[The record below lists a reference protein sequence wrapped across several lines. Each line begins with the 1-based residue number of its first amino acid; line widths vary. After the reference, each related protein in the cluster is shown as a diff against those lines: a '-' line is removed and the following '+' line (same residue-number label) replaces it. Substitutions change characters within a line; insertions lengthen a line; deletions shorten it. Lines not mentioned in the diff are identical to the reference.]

1 MKKVFEKLHKGLVRR
16 QLKVILI
23 GGHALQGYGI
33 VRQTIDIDWL
43 IKEND
48 IPEIKEMMRENG
60 YRLIAETENFLRFH
74 HGEEDILDI
83 DMLVVNDDT
92 FASIHDEGHSI
103 KIADE
108 TWPIPS
114 PAHLIALK
122 IHAMKNNPK
131 RQNRD
136 IPDIVEIIRK
146 TGDQVSDEELRR
158 LCQKYGAED
167 IYQKIKGFLK

>member
-1 MKKVFEKLHKGLVRR
+1 MKKVFEKLHKSLVRR

-33 VRQTIDIDWL
+33 VRQTLDIDWL
-43 IKEND
+43 IQEND

-74 HGEEDILDI
+74 HGEGNILDI
-83 DMLVVNDDT
+83 DMLVVNQDT
-92 FASIHDEGHSI
+92 FANLHDEGHSI
-103 KIADE
+103 KIAAD
-108 TWPIPS
+108 TWRIPS

-122 IHAMKNNPK
+122 MHATKNNPK

-136 IPDIVEIIRK
+136 VPDIVEIIRK
-146 TGDQVSDEELRR
+146 TGDQVSDEELKR
-158 LCQKYGAED
+158 LCQKYGSED
-167 IYQKIKGFLK
+167 IFRKIRSFL